1 MHHLLNQS
9 SKRVNV
15 LLRSHTL
22 RTIDARFACKMSRSS
37 IFDCLLLLLAPLVT
51 LLLSKI
57 QIFTP
62 QSKYVVVH
70 DPNPAPADLLIST
83 QYLEVYANHN
93 LAVGLLI
100 GLSILSIL
108 HLTYFVY
115 ASWQP
120 PLPVSVPWKTEFETC
135 RNSKNME
142 TLARSGTIWRGV
154 MDVVQSQ
161 VPKHNVHCHSL
172 IRSPTV
178 DSNAS
183 QREDIELRNLTIPQR
198 AHVRATE
205 SLRCERRP
213 YELWRRAE
221 EDAADWKTVYC
232 EEWADSSDGEGGA
245 GAESW
250 SSP

>member
-1 MHHLLNQS
+1 
-9 SKRVNV
+9 
-15 LLRSHTL
+15 
-22 RTIDARFACKMSRSS
+22 MSQSS
-37 IFDCLLLLLAPLVT
+37 IFDCLLLLLAPLITV
-51 LLLSKI
+51 LFSKI
-57 QIFTP
+57 QIFAP

-70 DPNPAPADLLIST
+70 GANPAPADLLIIST

-100 GLSILSIL
+100 GLSIPSIL

-120 PLPVSVPWKTEFETC
+120 PLPVSVPWKTEFE

-142 TLARSGTIWRGV
+142 TLARSGTTWRGV
-154 MDVVQSQ
+154 MDVVQSR
-161 VPKHNVHCHSL
+161 VPKHNVHSHSL
-172 IRSPTV
+172 VRSSTV
-178 DSNAS
+178 DSDAS
-183 QREDIELRNLTIPQR
+183 QREDIELRNLTIPQL
-198 AHVRATE
+198 AHVRVTE
-205 SLRCERRP
+205 PLRCERRP

-232 EEWADSSDGEGGA
+232 EEWVDSSDGEGGTRPK
-245 GAESW
+245 SW